1 MDHDIFHAGAFPEL
15 GVRPGLKILPTAL
28 LSHQALELVRC
39 CEAGASTEGGEWTQ
53 LVRPVL
59 LRGDFFPPRPVRS
72 HCRLMSPVF
81 CLQH

>member
-39 CEAGASTEGGEWTQ
+39 CEAGASTEGGGVDAACVQ
-53 LVRPVL
+53 FCS
-59 LRGDFFPPRPVRS
+59 GGISSPPARFA
-72 HCRLMSPVF
+72 HTAGL
-81 CLQH
+81 